1 MRRITVI
8 ALFAIAACKVGPDY
22 EKPKAAEPASYKE
35 IDGWKVVEPSDEA
48 ERGEWWAVFGDP
60 QLDALMREVEVSNQT
75 LKQAEGAYREARGA
89 LQSAKGGIFP
99 TLSVNGSAR
108 RTSGAVGTNVGGA
121 TVNQGTGS
129 GAGGARSIYN
139 VSGTISWELDV
150 WGRIRRTIE
159 SNEASA
165 QASAADLASA
175 KLSAQSQLAQSY
187 FSLRVRDEQKR
198 LFDAAFAT
206 YERAYTIA
214 KNQYDAGIATKAD
227 VALAQTQLESA
238 KSQGIDIAVQR
249 ARLEHAIAVL
259 IGKPPSALSIPVAD
273 VPRALP
279 EVPITLPSV
288 LLERRPDVAAA
299 ERRMAAANA
308 QIGVAIAAYF
318 PTISLTGSGGYQSSV
333 LGSLFDTASRFWSI
347 GPALSE
353 TVLDFGR
360 RSGQVEV
367 ARQQYEQAVAGYRQT
382 ALTAMQQVED
392 QLVGLRLY
400 AEQSEVQQRAVEAAR
415 DAERIQTNRYKAGTV
430 DYTAV
435 ITAQQTALTNEQNAL
450 TVLEN
455 RLTGTVAL
463 VQALGGGWTQK
474 AIEKAADEDI
484 TVRKENSDKNE
495 SSGG

>member
-1 MRRITVI
+1 MKRFALIG
-8 ALFAIAACKVGPDY
+8 LFAIAACKVGPDY
-22 EKPKAAEPASYKE
+22 EKPKAAESASYKE
-35 IDGWKVVEPSDEA
+35 VDGWKVIEPSDETD
-48 ERGEWWAVFGDP
+48 RGDWWAVFNDP
-60 QLDALMREVEVSNQT
+60 LLDELMRQVEVSNQT

-89 LQSAKGGIFP
+89 LQTAKGGLFP
-99 TLSVNGSAR
+99 TLGVNASAR
-108 RTSGAVGTNVGGA
+108 RTSGAQGTNVGGA
-121 TVNQGTGS
+121 TVSQGTG
-129 GAGGARSIYN
+129 GGGGPRSIYN
-139 VSGTISWELDV
+139 ASGTFSWELDV
-150 WGRIRRTIE
+150 WGRIRRNIE

-187 FSLRVRDEQKR
+187 FSLRARDEQKR
-198 LFDAAFAT
+198 LLDESYAT
-206 YERAYTIA
+206 YERAFTIA

-238 KSQGIDIAVQR
+238 KSQGIGIAVQR
-249 ARLEHAIAVL
+249 AQLEHAIAVL
-259 IGKPPSALSIPVAD
+259 VGKPPSMVSIPVAD
-273 VPRALP
+273 MPRALP

-318 PTISLTGSGGYQSSV
+318 PSISLSASGGYQSSV

-392 QLVGLRLY
+392 QLVGLRLQ
-400 AEQSEVQQRAVEAAR
+400 AEQSEVQQRAVESAR

-450 TVLEN
+450 TVLES

-463 VQALGGGWTQK
+463 VQALGGGWAQK

-484 TVRKENSDKNE
+484 TVRKESSDKAG
-495 SSGG
+495 SSG